1 MKFISKQRKTAAAIC
16 AFLSIFGCAAAG
28 NLYLPAHVEAAGYT
42 VQEKNPVNL
51 MPINRAKFLKG
62 QRFDLQVEVK
72 GVANNFKVTV
82 DGVDAEKYFGKTGTV
97 KTADGVTVYCIPDV
111 AFTKAGDVKVEA
123 VADGKKNVANYTVT
137 DAKAKK
143 KAKNVILFVGDGMSL
158 QAREMARILSK
169 GLSDGKYNDLLNMEK
184 WTTWQLLPPPVMI
197 LS

>member
-97 KTADGVTVYCIPDV
+97 K
-111 AFTKAGDVKVEA
+111 
-123 VADGKKNVANYTVT
+123 
-137 DAKAKK
+137 
-143 KAKNVILFVGDGMSL
+143 
-158 QAREMARILSK
+158 
-169 GLSDGKYNDLLNMEK
+169 
-184 WTTWQLLPPPVMI
+184 
-197 LS
+197 

>member
-1 MKFISKQRKTAAAIC
+1 M
-16 AFLSIFGCAAAG
+16 
-28 NLYLPAHVEAAGYT
+28 
-42 VQEKNPVNL
+42 
-51 MPINRAKFLKG
+51 
-62 QRFDLQVEVK
+62 QVEVK

-158 QAREMARILSK
+158 HVSFPKALATA
-169 GLSDGKYNDLLNMEK
+169 N
-184 WTTWQLLPPPVMI
+184 TTTF
-197 LS
+197 